1 MAKRVGSA
9 FQLPE
14 PKLQIGFAKRLDEI
28 SRLMLGAALARAV
41 GKADLA
47 TIDAELRDF
56 APGTSLKVMAGAGV
70 RGEVVFALPCIL
82 RAEPRVIGYYRLLLG
97 FSQKEFYAKE
107 RSKFRAL
114 EDNGELVSGVEEILP
129 ELCRAFCGAGAVLV
143 DALGPV
149 APQRV
154 RDLQLLTLGAQ
165 LRGGRNNTIG
175 QDATKIVFDI
185 VSAIAGNAITS
196 RTDARLELRN
206 ASGRRVVVESA
217 SDPDLSI
224 VEHMGEEA
232 VPLVS
237 IEIKGGRDVS
247 NIHNRLG
254 EAEKSHLKA
263 RAHGFTE
270 CWTILNAPVSASD
283 AKRASPS
290 TNQFFQL
297 DEVRSISSAKGKKFR
312 DLLCVKL
319 GLQQRTN

>member
-9 FQLPE
+9 IQLPE
-14 PKLQIGFAKRLDEI
+14 PNLQIGFAKRLDEI
-28 SRLMLGAALARAV
+28 SKLMLGDALGAAVQAANLKV
-41 GKADLA
+41 
-47 TIDAELRDF
+47 IDEELRVF
-56 APGTSLKVMAGAGV
+56 APERAIGAMAAAGV
-70 RGEVVFALPCIL
+70 RGEIVFAVPCIL
-82 RAEPRVIGYYRLLLG
+82 RAAPRVIGYYRLLLG
-97 FSQKEFYAKE
+97 YSQKEFYQGD
-107 RSKFRAL
+107 RSKFRAM
-114 EDNGELVSGVEEILP
+114 EESGAGVSQGETGIEAM
-129 ELCRAFCGAGAVLV
+129 CRALSGASGKLI

-175 QDATKIVFDI
+175 QDATKIVFDL
-185 VSAIAGNAITS
+185 VAGVAGNAIMS

-263 RAHGFTE
+263 RARGFTE
-270 CWTILNAPVSASD
+270 CWTILNAPVSPAD
-283 AKRASPS
+283 AKRASP
-290 TNQFFQL
+290 TTTKFFQL
-297 DEVRSISSAKGKKFR
+297 ADLQSVNSAKGKAFWN
-312 DLLCVKL
+312 LLRVKL
-319 GLQQRTN
+319 GLQ